1 MERMTSS
8 SVTQYYTLAAIVLSV
23 VIGTSMLSLHR
34 HQNERLPRQFVL
46 KYIDL
51 LRSAARKSISSAQDS
66 HPVQAYLD
74 ATEASI
80 KTGIAYS
87 FLTDSQCRCL
97 LGIDVA
103 EMKMFVDGQMEK
115 ALEALLV
122 AYSQPPSNT
131 RFTSVLNATPTTYTP
146 HI

>member
-1 MERMTSS
+1 MERMTSH
-8 SVTQYYTLAAIVLSV
+8 SVTQHYTLAAIVLSV
-23 VIGTSMLSLHR
+23 VIGTSMLSVHR

-51 LRSAARKSISSAQDS
+51 LRSAARKSISSAQDG

-80 KTGIAYS
+80 KTNIAYE

-97 LGIDVA
+97 LGIEIS
-103 EMKMFVDGQMEK
+103 EMKMFVDGQQEK

-131 RFTSVLNATPTTYTP
+131 KFTGILNATPTTYTP
-146 HI
+146 HM